1 MKVIMTIRQG
11 NMCETN
17 FTRELDVTPQEC
29 DYLKETARIINQN
42 GGQEFMNIYVKE
54 V

>member
-11 NMCETN
+11 NMDKGN

-29 DYLKETARIINQN
+29 DYLKRCALEARNN
-42 GGQEFMNIYVKE
+42 GGKPYIE
-54 V
+54 VMVSEI

>member
-11 NMCETN
+11 NMDEVN
-17 FTRELDVTPQEC
+17 FTRELEITPQEY
-29 DYLKETARIINQN
+29 DYLKQTARTINQN

>member
-11 NMCETN
+11 NMVEVS
-17 FTRELDVTPQEC
+17 FTRELEVTPQEC
-29 DYLKETARIINQN
+29 DYLKQTARIINQN
-42 GGQEFMNIYVKE
+42 GEQEFMNICVKE